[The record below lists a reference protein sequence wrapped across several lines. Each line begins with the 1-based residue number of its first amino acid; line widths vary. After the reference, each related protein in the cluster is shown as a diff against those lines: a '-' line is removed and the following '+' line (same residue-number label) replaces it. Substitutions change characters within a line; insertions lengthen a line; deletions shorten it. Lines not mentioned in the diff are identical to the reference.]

1 MFVFKSLK
9 CENEQRYIIGGK
21 NRIIHYMQKKICFFN
36 TTKVWGGGEKW
47 HFDVSKYLTEKGYDI
62 FLVCRKNSELHKK
75 LQNAG
80 IRHYPLNIGNLSYLN
95 PQKIVFLKKLFEKE
109 GVRTIIM
116 NLSSDVKLAAHAAK
130 RAGVKKIIYRRGSAI
145 PLKNTFYNRYIF
157 KNWVTEILANS
168 EATKK
173 TINQNNPNLFPENKI
188 TVIYN
193 GINLDA
199 FADCEKQTGNKKIIL
214 GNVGRLEREKGHKE
228 LIEIG
233 HKLFQQ
239 GLDFELRIA
248 GAGSQKKELEEQI
261 DKRNLKDHVFLKGF
275 KNDVKEFLKP
285 IDIFLLTSHWEGF
298 GYVLVESMACY
309 KPVIAFGVS
318 SIPEIVEDDKTGYV
332 IPMNDL
338 TLFAKKIQILAENED
353 LRIMFGYNGRKRTER
368 YFDIKKSF
376 ERIEKYLTI

>member
-1 MFVFKSLK
+1 
-9 CENEQRYIIGGK
+9 
-21 NRIIHYMQKKICFFN
+21 MQKKICFFN

-62 FLVCRKNSELHKK
+62 FVVCRKNSELHKK

-95 PQKIVFLKKLFEKE
+95 PLKIVYLKKIFEKE

-130 RAGVKKIIYRRGSAI
+130 RAGVKRIIYRRGSAI

-214 GNVGRLEREKGHKE
+214 GNVGRLEKQKGHSK
-228 LIEIG
+228 LIDIA
-233 HKLFQQ
+233 KILYDN
-239 GLDFELRIA
+239 GLEFELRIV
-248 GAGSQKKELEEQI
+248 GTGSLQEELSTQIKKYELEDYVILEGFREDVNNFIKGI
-261 DKRNLKDHVFLKGF
+261 DV
-275 KNDVKEFLKP
+275 
-285 IDIFLLTSHWEGF
+285 FLLTSLWEGF
-298 GYVLVESMACY
+298 GYVLAEAMACY
-309 KPVIAFGVS
+309 KPVIAFDIS
-318 SIPEIVEDDKTGYV
+318 SNPELVEDDKTGYI